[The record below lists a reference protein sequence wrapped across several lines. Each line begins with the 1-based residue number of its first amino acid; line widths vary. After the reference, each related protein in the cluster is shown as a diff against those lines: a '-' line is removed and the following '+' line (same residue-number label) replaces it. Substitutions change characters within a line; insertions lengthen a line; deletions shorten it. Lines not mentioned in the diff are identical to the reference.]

1 MANKENKA
9 KGRIVK
15 AVDKVLSKPRTEGPA
30 QRKKVTLY
38 TPGAA
43 QAAGERYRTTV
54 QEGMATGDSN
64 FSKKQ
69 LNPHSA
75 KGSEESVGQALLKGN
90 PFASQS
96 RASKEGEKQKARNAR
111 VGTAK
116 PHGQKRITQTGGQV
130 GTKAKVPLQGSREL
144 VESRGDE
151 KGNVT
156 IPGGRNNPIFDPKNV
171 DKYYTKD
178 EAAGASPSKSQQA
191 HAHEVKARPSEK
203 DSSKP
208 AARPTTVLKAPAGKR
223 IAENFTGKG
232 PRIVEAK
239 SNKTGGGVPWLH
251 QEQTAAEKAAEV

>member
-30 QRKKVTLY
+30 QRKRVTIY
-38 TPGAA
+38 TSEAA
-43 QAAGERYRTTV
+43 KAAGERYRTTV

-75 KGSEESVGQALLKGN
+75 KGSEESVGKALLAGN

-116 PHGQKRITQTGGQV
+116 PHGQKRITQTGTPV
-130 GTKAKVPLQGSREL
+130 GNKAKVPVQGSREY
-144 VESRGDE
+144 VEARGDD
-151 KGNVT
+151 KGNVE

-171 DKYYTKD
+171 DKFYNKGEGVGEVNNYV
-178 EAAGASPSKSQQA
+178 ASHQNKLTP
-191 HAHEVKARPSEK
+191 RPSEK
-203 DSSKP
+203 DSKKP
-208 AARPTTVLKAPAGKR
+208 ASRPATVLKAPAGKR